1 MLARHAESLFWMG
14 RYMERAEDTARM
26 LDVTYHGLLESPPDE
41 ATRSWLDLLSVL
53 NLDQGFAERHT
64 EVTAAIVSEFL
75 VLDEKNP
82 GAIVSSVGR
91 ARENARSVREL
102 ISTELWEAV
111 NMFWLELLARNLRV
125 DLEQQPYELYGL
137 VKRRCQ
143 TVNGVAAETMPRDD
157 GWRFL
162 MLGWMLERTEM
173 TCRLLNVRYGE
184 LAGATDLGGFH
195 VLVGAL
201 KSASASEAYRKAY
214 GAAMDPGR
222 VVEFLLLSR
231 TFPRA
236 FCIASARPSAIWEG
250 SLQVSRS
257 RGPSASSVA
266 SGPSSSSVTSTS
278 SSATASSR
286 ISTVC
291 RRRCVRLPRRSASST
306 SETCSSTSIRSS
318 SDNGSKGAD
327 ACDSTSAIA
336 RGSST
341 TPR

>member
-26 LDVTYHGLLESPPDE
+26 LDVTYHGLLESPPEE
-41 ATRSWLDLLSVL
+41 ASRSWLDLLSVL
-53 NLDQGFAERHT
+53 NVDQGFAKRHT

-111 NMFWLELLARNLRV
+111 NMFWLELLARNLRA

-184 LAGATDLGGFH
+184 LAGATDLAGFH
-195 VLVGAL
+195 VLVGDAEVGFGVRGIP
-201 KSASASEAYRKAY
+201 KGVRR
-214 GAAMDPGR
+214 GDGPG
-222 VVEFLLLSR
+222 
-231 TFPRA
+231 P
-236 FCIASARPSAIWEG
+236 
-250 SLQVSRS
+250 
-257 RGPSASSVA
+257 
-266 SGPSSSSVTSTS
+266 
-278 SSATASSR
+278 
-286 ISTVC
+286 
-291 RRRCVRLPRRSASST
+291 RRRIPAAVPHVPAQCALLPPPDRARLGPAHSR
-306 SETCSSTSIRSS
+306 
-318 SDNGSKGAD
+318 
-327 ACDSTSAIA
+327 
-336 RGSST
+336 
-341 TPR
+341 